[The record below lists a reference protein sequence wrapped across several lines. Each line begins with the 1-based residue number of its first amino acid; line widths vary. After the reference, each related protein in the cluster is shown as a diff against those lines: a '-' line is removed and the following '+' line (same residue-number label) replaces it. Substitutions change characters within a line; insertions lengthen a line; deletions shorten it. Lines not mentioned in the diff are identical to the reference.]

1 MRNKPPP
8 APRSSAAKG
17 ETQTRGSALRLLSAR
32 KAASARSPT
41 RTRRRGPR
49 LGTKLALL
57 GLPLAL
63 VVVPLL
69 SSVLLAQME
78 RWSVRWQSEQQ
89 RRIAEG
95 IAVSFNG
102 RDELFADLPVNV
114 GEYETLEARHI
125 PKQPRLDGAID
136 DWGDHA
142 VRPARFGAEGEDGSF
157 ALSLGTRPGMLYAY
171 LEIVDDARVYRD
183 PAVLRLDNADQ
194 VRIGFLQPD
203 GEDGRIVVTLS
214 PTGDTTAYRMDDEW
228 RFAQAGPP
236 ETAVRGVVRETD
248 AGYRLELRLPFALLG
263 SRRYFGLAFVDVDD
277 AATRAIRATTQTY
290 AESLLLAFRSPEL
303 STMLESLGRSDMEV
317 LVFDAERRLRAK
329 VGGYRTDE
337 PPHPS
342 WQLRVLGWPTAL
354 AEALAPAKNAVWRWF
369 SPPGTP
375 APTDTPAPTGAHA
388 TANAP
393 APTGAPTSAAPPSLE
408 ATENVADRVMA
419 SALAGQ
425 PVALP
430 RRAEGVRTILAG
442 HPIRSDR
449 DTVIGMI
456 TVEQNI
462 NDILA
467 FKREA
472 MDQIALVSLATAL
485 VVPLFLIV
493 FAGRL
498 TWRIRRLRRA
508 AAAAIDEHGRLRTA
522 ALDTGVQAADEIGD
536 LARSVAAMLARL
548 DRHHTFVR
556 TMPRTLRHEIHN
568 PLNTLATSLE
578 QLAVESAQRPDERH
592 LQSAKRAVLRIG
604 AIVQNLT
611 DAANLEGSLTA
622 EELETIDV
630 QGLVASYVGN
640 CRTTH
645 GAQRFVFHS
654 TPGPV
659 YAEVADYRIE
669 QMLDKLIDNAVDFH
683 RPGSP
688 ITVYF
693 NAQRDHWQVSVAN
706 RGPTLAV
713 DPGELFESMV
723 SRRSQSK
730 SHFGLGLYV
739 VRVIAEQHG
748 GAAKAV
754 NLTDG
759 SGVAVSV
766 RLPLARNDQHA
777 GAAPAGGSAR

>member
-1 MRNKPPP
+1 MRRSKPPARRP
-8 APRSSAAKG
+8 TAAKAEAQPG
-17 ETQTRGSALRLLSAR
+17 R
-32 KAASARSPT
+32 KAAPAAAMRDK
-41 RTRRRGPR
+41 RRGPR

-57 GLPLAL
+57 GVPLAL

-69 SSVLLAQME
+69 ASVLLAQME

-102 RDELFADLPVNV
+102 REDLFADLPVNV
-114 GEYETLEARHI
+114 GEYDTLEARHI
-125 PKQPRLDGAID
+125 QEQPRLDGAID
-136 DWGDHA
+136 DWGEHA
-142 VRPARFGAEGEDGSF
+142 VRPARFGAEGEDGAF
-157 ALSLGTRPGMLYAY
+157 VLSLGTRPGMLYAY

-203 GEDGRIVVTLS
+203 GEDGRIAVTLS
-214 PTGDTTAYRMDDEW
+214 PTGDTTAYRMDSEW
-228 RFAQAGPP
+228 RYAQAGPP

-248 AGYRLELRLPFALLG
+248 AGYRVELRLPFALLG

-277 AATRAIRATTQTY
+277 ADTRAIRATTQTY
-290 AESLLLAFRSPEL
+290 AESSLLAFRSPEL

-329 VGGYRTDE
+329 VGSYRTDE
-337 PPHPS
+337 PPPPS

-354 AEALAPAKNAVWRWF
+354 AEALATANEAAWRWF
-369 SPPGTP
+369 
-375 APTDTPAPTGAHA
+375 
-388 TANAP
+388 
-393 APTGAPTSAAPPSLE
+393 TGAPAGALRAPVAEDGE
-408 ATENVADRVMA
+408 AVAEQVVA

-430 RRAEGVRTILAG
+430 RRAEDVRTILAG
-442 HPIRSDR
+442 HPIRAEGDA
-449 DTVIGMI
+449 VIGMI

-472 MDQIALVSLATAL
+472 MDQIALVAIATVL

-498 TWRIRRLRRA
+498 TWRIRALRRA
-508 AAAAIDEHGRLRTA
+508 AAAAIDEHGRLRTT

-548 DRHHTFVR
+548 DRHHAFVR

-578 QLAVESAQRPDERH
+578 QLGQAPAARANGRYLHSAE
-592 LQSAKRAVLRIG
+592 RAVLRIG

-622 EELETIDV
+622 EELERIDV
-630 QGLVASYVGN
+630 QGLVASYVNN
-640 CRTTH
+640 CRGTH
-645 GAQRFVFHS
+645 GAQQFVFH
-654 TPGPV
+654 TAPGPV
-659 YAEVADYRIE
+659 FAEVADYRIE

-693 NAQRDHWQVSVAN
+693 NAQRSHWQVTVAN
-706 RGPTLAV
+706 RGPTLAA
-713 DPGELFESMV
+713 DPGELFESMT
-723 SRRSQSK
+723 SRRAQSK

-748 GAAKAV
+748 GSAKAV

-766 RLPLARNDQHA
+766 RLPLAGTEQRADA
-777 GAAPAGGSAR
+777 TPTRTSAEDEAAA